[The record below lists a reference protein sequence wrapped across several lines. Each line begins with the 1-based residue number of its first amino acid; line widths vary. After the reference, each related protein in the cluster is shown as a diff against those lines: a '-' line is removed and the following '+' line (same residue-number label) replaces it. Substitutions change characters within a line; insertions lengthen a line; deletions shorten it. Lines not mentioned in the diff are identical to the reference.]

1 MPISQTFPPKQVR
14 LRRRTSME
22 KYRRRL
28 PAIPSFTRDHPSMW
42 LRTPAARPRGHP
54 RGHDELRPP
63 ATRHSRSDSTPSACP
78 LRTLPPV
85 PGAMLPPYRVR
96 AEGVRTRSIVPVGGG
111 RPIGCHGPG
120 RVGLVHDHEQR
131 SRKCALCFSTSSF
144 LKITYVTG

>member
-1 MPISQTFPPKQVR
+1 
-14 LRRRTSME
+14 ME

-111 RPIGCHGPG
+111 RPIGCHGR
-120 RVGLVHDHEQR
+120 RVGLVPTISLENNLRDGLTLVDR
-131 SRKCALCFSTSSF
+131 IWYAS
-144 LKITYVTG
+144 